1 MLADAPAGGVPPP
14 PVLPRALA
22 DATLRCVPGKMPES
36 LLVSSNYDGMQ
47 EPPARPGSAADRAN
61 ADVPDLAL
69 SDVALEDFAR
79 GKSLRHLCAQFKANC
94 SIIPSSPEYDK
105 FPNQVT
111 YPTRCRSICLMNS
124 TRRANSSFFFQSL

>member
-1 MLADAPAGGVPPP
+1 MLADAPADEVPPP

-61 ADVPDLAL
+61 ADLPDLPL
-69 SDVALEDFAR
+69 SDVAFQDFVR
-79 GKSLRHLCAQFKANC
+79 GKSLRHVSTQLKANC
-94 SIIPSSPEYDK
+94 SIIPSSPACDK
-105 FPNQVT
+105 FPKEVT

-124 TRRANSSFFFQSL
+124 TRRAHSSFFFQSL